1 VPLKQAHGPRD
12 DKSMSNQQ
20 KLQQAAA
27 AGDQAEVERLLGLF
41 SEPPAETNRWASA
54 LFEACNAGHIEL
66 VRLLLGRTRPSAEL
80 LASLAAQLLIKGEET
95 LALELIDGGASP
107 DEAVREAAELG
118 LGVTVKRLLG
128 SGRVGDEALQ
138 DAWFVAAREGK
149 PAALSAFLESP
160 NAAALLPANDHAGFG
175 AWALAAAN
183 GHSEAALLLAA
194 RSATARGLV
203 WAAAQRGDAAL
214 LERAIGLG
222 EDPKRLSDE
231 GQSALHYA
239 ASAGHKALVARLLE
253 LGCDLEGET
262 QHGGTPASMAARE
275 GHLELV
281 LELERRGASLGR
293 ALVEAAAGGQL
304 AVVEH
309 CLAQGASVE
318 SVDEY
323 SETALH
329 KAAEHGDVA
338 ILRALLAKQPKLDRV
353 NINGWTALM
362 RAAGHGS
369 VEAVQLLID
378 QRAAVNFATEYGYE
392 TALAWAVK
400 RGHLAV
406 VDLLLRSG
414 AIIMRKGYNRPL
426 FLAAA
431 EGYSEVA
438 MRLCQA
444 GAVVDEED
452 DGKTPLQQAARAG
465 HLATA
470 QLLLERGAKASE
482 QALLSA
488 AEGGHVELVTLL
500 RAHGAVLPAGFLSK
514 AAEGRQAGLVKLA
527 LEAGQAVDE
536 RAGYWART
544 PLMVA
549 ADRGALD
556 VVELLLQ
563 AGADPNL
570 SDSERKTSVRLAQQG
585 GHREVVAALVAG
597 GARPELVA
605 LGELAASGNVAEL
618 SRLLAAN
625 AHPDVRLELERTP
638 LHEAAALGQLEAVQA
653 LIAAGAAVDLVDADG
668 WTALMEACDFGQ
680 LELVRA
686 LLAAKADPFL
696 LDRASFSAFR
706 LAERAGH
713 APVVALF
720 RELELDRDWRP
731 DLFAAARAGDLATL
745 QRLAKKGRP
754 LDLLDYGSSI
764 VHLAAESGHL
774 EALRFALE
782 HGLAQDAENRSG
794 ATPLYLAAS
803 GGHEAVVELLLARGA
818 RYDVCDRYG
827 ESAVSCAAA
836 RGHLGVLKRLLAA
849 GADCERTDSEGA
861 TALSKALNYGQNA
874 AALLLLEAGAKAG
887 PDALRQA
894 IGKDDAIV
902 KVLLA
907 RGYKLPG
914 MDRDAR
920 ALAVKLWEAGE
931 TAEVDDLER
940 ALVEAV
946 ESDEAAVVK
955 AFLQRG
961 VSANARNSYGQVAL
975 LIARTRGDK
984 AIEKL
989 LTQHGGKPLG
999 SLCAQASAGNALK
1012 PKELNAALAD
1022 GDSLDATDREGNTAL
1037 HIYAESGD
1045 EKSVKLLLEA
1055 GAPINALNGA
1065 QETPLLLALQKEHYE
1080 LAALLEQKGADV
1092 SAGDPEL
1099 WSAAAHYLGHGLLD
1113 RARAAVAKGASP
1125 RWLVHAAAGSGEPSR
1140 LDLALELGGLAS
1152 AVTKSGWTAA
1162 RYAAGSGKRELLD
1175 RVVELGSPPDF
1186 ALHGAVSAQ
1195 DAELVRYVLERFKP
1209 DLNAKDGWHR
1219 TALHEAMFGEV
1230 EIATLLLDAG
1240 ADPNI
1245 PNDDGATAIFFAA
1258 DYDKA
1263 ELIRLL
1269 LSRDARIDHK
1279 NTLGQTVSDRAR
1291 WGSAELKSA
1300 LGIAESTNRW
1310 GY

>member
-1 VPLKQAHGPRD
+1 
-12 DKSMSNQQ
+12 MSNQQ

-27 AGDQAEVERLLGLF
+27 AGNQAEVERLLGLF
-41 SEPPAETNRWASA
+41 AEPPAESNRWSSA

-66 VRLLLGRTRPSAEL
+66 VRLLLERTKPSAEL
-80 LASLAAQLLIKGEET
+80 LASLAAQLLIKGEQA
-95 LALELIDGGASP
+95 LALELVEAGASP
-107 DEAVREAAELG
+107 DEALREAAELG
-118 LGVTVKRLLG
+118 LGDAVKRLLA
-128 SGRVGDEALQ
+128 SGRLSEEALQ
-138 DAWFVAAREGK
+138 DAWYVAAREGRS
-149 PAALSAFLESP
+149 AALSAFLESP
-160 NAAALLPANDHAGFG
+160 SAAALLASHEHGGSG
-175 AWALAAAN
+175 AWGLAAAN
-183 GHSEAALLLAA
+183 GHREAALLLEA
-194 RSATARGLV
+194 RGATARGLL
-203 WAAAQRGDAAL
+203 WAAAERGDAAL
-214 LERAIGLG
+214 LEQALNLG
-222 EDPKRLSDE
+222 EDPKRVNAE
-231 GQSALHYA
+231 GFGALHHA
-239 ASAGHKALVARLLE
+239 ANGGHKALVARLLE

-262 QHGGTPASMAARE
+262 QHGRTPASIAAYE

-293 ALVEAAAGGQL
+293 ALIEAAAGGQL

-309 CLAQGASVE
+309 CLAKGVSLE
-318 SVDEY
+318 TVDEY

-329 KAAEHGDVA
+329 KAAEHGDVT
-338 ILRALLAKQPKLDRV
+338 ILRALLAKKPKLDRV

-400 RGHLAV
+400 RGHLEAT
-406 VDLLLRSG
+406 DLLLRSG

-431 EGYSEVA
+431 EGHTEIA
-438 MRLCQA
+438 LRLCQA
-444 GAVVDEED
+444 GALVDEED

-465 HLATA
+465 HLETA
-470 QLLLERGAKASE
+470 KLLLERGAKASE
-482 QALLSA
+482 AALLSA
-488 AEGGHVELVTLL
+488 AEGGHVELVELL
-500 RAHGAVLPAGFLSK
+500 RAHGAVLPAGFLTK

-536 RAGYWART
+536 RGGYWART

-549 ADRGALD
+549 AERGALE

-570 SDSERKTSVRLAQQG
+570 SDSERKTSVRLAQAA
-585 GHREVVAALVAG
+585 GHSEVVAALVAR
-597 GARPELVA
+597 GARAELVA
-605 LGELAASGNVAEL
+605 LGELAASGNVDEL

-638 LHEAAALGQLEAVQA
+638 LHEAAALGQIGAVQA
-653 LIAAGAAVDLVDADG
+653 LLAAGAAVDLVDGDG

-680 LELVRA
+680 REVVRA
-686 LLAAKADPFL
+686 LLAAKAEPFL

-713 APVVALF
+713 TPVVALF

-731 DLFAAARAGDLATL
+731 DLFAAARAGDLASL
-745 QRLAKKGRP
+745 QQLAQKGRP
-754 LDLLDYGSSI
+754 LDLLHYGSSI
-764 VHLAAESGHL
+764 VHLAAENGHA
-774 EALRFALE
+774 EVVPYALE
-782 HGLAQDAENRSG
+782 HGLAHDAENGSG

-803 GGHEAVVELLLARGA
+803 GGHEAVVELLLTRGA

-827 ESAVSCAAA
+827 EPAVLCAAA

-861 TALSKALNYGQNA
+861 TAFSKALSYGQNA
-874 AALLLLEAGAKAG
+874 AAMLLLEAGANAG
-887 PDALRQA
+887 PDALHRA
-894 IGKDDAIV
+894 LGNDERLLKA
-902 KVLLA
+902 LLA
-907 RGYKLPG
+907 RGYKLPAS
-914 MDRDAR
+914 DSEAR
-920 ALAVKLWEAGE
+920 ALAVKLWQAGE
-931 TAEVDDLER
+931 TAEFDDLER

-946 ESDEAAVVK
+946 ESDEAAVVE

-961 VSANARNSYGQVAL
+961 VSVNARNSYGRVAL
-975 LIARTRGDK
+975 LIARARGDK

-989 LTQHGGKPLG
+989 LTQHGAKPLG
-999 SLCAQASAGNALK
+999 LLCAQASDGNALK
-1012 PKELNAALAD
+1012 AKELKAALAD
-1022 GDSLDATDREGNTAL
+1022 GDSLEVTDGEGNTAL
-1037 HIYAESGD
+1037 HLYAQSGD

-1065 QETPLLLALQKEHYE
+1065 RETPLLLALQKDHYD
-1080 LAALLEQKGADV
+1080 LAALLEQKGADLA
-1092 SAGDPEL
+1092 AGDPDI

-1113 RARAAVAKGASP
+1113 RARAAVGKGASP
-1125 RWLVHAAAGSGEPSR
+1125 KWLVHAAAGSGEHSL

-1162 RYAAGSGKRELLD
+1162 RSAASSGKRELLD
-1175 RVVELGSPPDF
+1175 RVVELGSPADF
-1186 ALHGAVSAQ
+1186 ALHGAVSSEN
-1195 DAELVRYVLERFKP
+1195 AELVRYVLERFKP
-1209 DLNAKDGWHR
+1209 DLNAKDGWQR
-1219 TALHEAMFGEV
+1219 TALQEAMFGEV

-1240 ADPNI
+1240 ADPNL
-1245 PNDDGATAIFFAA
+1245 PDDDGSTALFFAA

-1269 LSRDARIDHK
+1269 LSRGAQIDHK
-1279 NTLGQTVSDRAR
+1279 NALGQTVSERAR